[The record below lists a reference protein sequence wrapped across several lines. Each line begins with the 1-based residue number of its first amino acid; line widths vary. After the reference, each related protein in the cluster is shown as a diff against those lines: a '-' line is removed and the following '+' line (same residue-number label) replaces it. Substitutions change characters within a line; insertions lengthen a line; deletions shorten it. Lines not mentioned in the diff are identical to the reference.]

1 MTKEQAFQI
10 LLSVYPSLRLNEQER
25 QSVLKAY
32 EIIEQELGLKK
43 EDDKKKK

>member
-32 EIIEQELGLKK
+32 ETIEQELGLKK